1 MISTCSLSLIFVK
14 KVNFL
19 KMLLKRYQNVHNP
32 PEPMISPNLETVD
45 DIIAPYTVES
55 TGAQVTLTTAISLV
69 NRFLSLFIAA
79 NFFKILVSY
88 YGQNAFWKEIIFQ
101 TVI

>member
-1 MISTCSLSLIFVK
+1 MLYNSHLQFKVELWK
-14 KVNFL
+14 KKIIVDFF

-32 PEPMISPNLETVD
+32 PEPMISPNMETVD

-69 NRFLSLFIAA
+69 NRFLLF
-79 NFFKILVSY
+79 NYCS
-88 YGQNAFWKEIIFQ
+88 
-101 TVI
+101 